1 MIFCY
6 MLENRNTCLQSQL
19 CHEAVQSRA
28 HSCWSS
34 NMRHGWKQGQRQGE
48 RMAMLGSHEG
58 INTNVCRDAIS
69 SLCPARTIEA
79 YRLCFFS
86 SVGSLKVL
94 PSPSQHVGVHM

>member
-1 MIFCY
+1 
-6 MLENRNTCLQSQL
+6 
-19 CHEAVQSRA
+19 
-28 HSCWSS
+28 
-34 NMRHGWKQGQRQGE
+34 
-48 RMAMLGSHEG
+48 MAMLGSHEG

-69 SLCPARTIEA
+69 PLCPARTIEA